1 MVNGKNK
8 NKFYV
13 NDLALIKDLF
23 NKERDNIL
31 LVNNFVKVMAS
42 GSNVTNVSVPSKSV
56 ESTNNTSQ
64 STTIFA
70 SNSIDNAIT
79 TKSEESTNNTSL
91 STTIFASNSIDNASE
106 PEQNLNNIIS
116 TSSTNDS
123 ILNCYDPLPLNN
135 FMSKP
140 INDIILSLG
149 TTQSS
154 SCTCACAQKLG
165 EVLQRLDKIA
175 GEIETIKTAVSA
187 HVVRGVDV
195 GVNTCSSVTP
205 LNALSPCTFNMLSP
219 TASSFPIS
227 TSSVDL
233 DLNHQT
239 VSSSSF
245 ISLYETSSSSV
256 TFTPALLNTDTV
268 TIPSYPV
275 SPRVSD
281 CVNLPSGSSIP
292 ISQTSLSQPLV
303 RSTEATPIALPVVN
317 KGLSKSSDAIRS
329 HVKSASRIESVS
341 PSSRPTF
348 SEDGHISRV
357 RTPVDRLKHVG
368 ITKKM
373 RLLVLGSSVIS
384 KVERSMLPRSSFI
397 KTLPD
402 KTINGAKNFVSYL
415 YDSGYHF
422 DTVCLQIGSNDI
434 VHQPS
439 QSVSKNYQT
448 LVDLIRSFW
457 YCDIYISGILP
468 RYVLSKSFHQRR
480 YDLNR
485 ALADFYKRDKSV
497 HFVPQFLHKDQM
509 VVDGVHPTLA
519 GSRLIIDR
527 LVSSIEGRSPPPLSL
542 HLRKNMLSQVP
553 VSSSSSS
560 SRKPSTFPRHLSSHN
575 SYRDALTKP
584 LVQSSN
590 RHLNSE
596 SLHGGTLFD
605 SCLGNNN
612 VHHRAVSSYLQPF
625 PRSLHTPPLYYI
637 SPPSY
642 NAKLGKIKTFQYET
656 LV

>member
-1 MVNGKNK
+1 MNVPYELNVQKAIRNKVKACDLIDLDVCNKGGNIIIQLNTASFELARAVVTNYYINDTQLYTCEITNKTYETGNIVEDILRVANRKGRACKGGCLFTINFYRTTCKIMVNGKNK

-56 ESTNNTSQ
+56 ESTNNTS
-64 STTIFA
+64 
-70 SNSIDNAIT
+70 
-79 TKSEESTNNTSL
+79 L
-91 STTIFASNSIDNASE
+91 STTIFASNSIDNARE

-165 EVLQRLDKIA
+165 EVLLRLDKLA

-245 ISLYETSSSSV
+245 ISLCETSSSSV

-268 TIPSYPV
+268 TIPSSPV

-329 HVKSASRIESVS
+329 HVKSASRIESVA
-341 PSSRPTF
+341 PSSRLFRRWTYF
-348 SEDGHISRV
+348 S
-357 RTPVDRLKHVG
+357 
-368 ITKKM
+368 
-373 RLLVLGSSVIS
+373 
-384 KVERSMLPRSSFI
+384 
-397 KTLPD
+397 
-402 KTINGAKNFVSYL
+402 
-415 YDSGYHF
+415 
-422 DTVCLQIGSNDI
+422 C
-434 VHQPS
+434 
-439 QSVSKNYQT
+439 
-448 LVDLIRSFW
+448 
-457 YCDIYISGILP
+457 
-468 RYVLSKSFHQRR
+468 
-480 YDLNR
+480 
-485 ALADFYKRDKSV
+485 
-497 HFVPQFLHKDQM
+497 
-509 VVDGVHPTLA
+509 
-519 GSRLIIDR
+519 
-527 LVSSIEGRSPPPLSL
+527 
-542 HLRKNMLSQVP
+542 
-553 VSSSSSS
+553 
-560 SRKPSTFPRHLSSHN
+560 
-575 SYRDALTKP
+575 
-584 LVQSSN
+584 
-590 RHLNSE
+590 
-596 SLHGGTLFD
+596 
-605 SCLGNNN
+605 
-612 VHHRAVSSYLQPF
+612 
-625 PRSLHTPPLYYI
+625 
-637 SPPSY
+637 
-642 NAKLGKIKTFQYET
+642 
-656 LV
+656 